1 MRCFVHQDIEAV
13 GICRCC
19 AKGTCAACAI
29 PVTNGLACSRTCQP
43 VAEEIAQLQLVGL
56 RNQGIHRA
64 QRMVQPVLAVILLG
78 YGLWTVYTYPSWFF
92 GWIFAAGGLAIA
104 ASLVVSSRRRRA
116 G

>member
-1 MRCFVHQDIEAV
+1 
-13 GICRCC
+13 
-19 AKGTCAACAI
+19 
-29 PVTNGLACSRTCQP
+29 
-43 VAEEIAQLQLVGL
+43 
-56 RNQGIHRA
+56 
-64 QRMVQPVLAVILLG
+64 MVQPVLAVILLG